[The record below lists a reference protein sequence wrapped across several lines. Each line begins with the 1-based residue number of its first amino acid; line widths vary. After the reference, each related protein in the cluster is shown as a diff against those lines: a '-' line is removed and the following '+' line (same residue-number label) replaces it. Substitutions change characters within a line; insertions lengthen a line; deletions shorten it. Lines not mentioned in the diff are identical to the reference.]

1 MSIYK
6 DYWTKPAQE
15 SEDEEMIDLSI
26 PDGYNEYMYE
36 QVVLAWRNG
45 SPMSE

>member
-1 MSIYK
+1 MSIYS
-6 DYWTKPAQE
+6 DYWNNPTQE
-15 SEDEEMIDLSI
+15 VEDEEAIDLSI
-26 PDGYNEYMYE
+26 PDGYNEYIYE